1 MVHIKIS
8 NEEYIIQN
16 TTKDEIKPLL
26 MDFLLLIL
34 WILLY
39 RALKNIFSFSTTFIE
54 VSQTLIVCF
63 VIIYTSFLLIREMK
77 KVLIYYNYRFILN
90 EEVLYRFRS
99 FFMIVR
105 KDKIPFSNIRTIGYK
120 NKIHSHLILPSKT
133 FFSIIYIVLKNNKVI
148 PLFDISINDSRYS
161 ELIEKFMNLKL
172 LFPNILNYAEI
183 TSNEDSNKQVLFGK
197 IKLNYNITT
206 GLLMKID
213 TSNSIQN
220 IPLWIHISMILI
232 IYINIFVLFQN
243 NLSYINIYVLISLY
257 ILITF
262 GYLVFIYILRYPMI
276 TDIKFNSIDCHIG
289 IMKIW
294 KKGYPVEQEFFFA
307 NPKFKLKFR
316 NNMWIFQFEESGKSI
331 CWAAVVDSHSNSD
344 TVHNLVRFF
353 VDIGIYIE
361 LEERTINKLN

>member
-54 VSQTLIVCF
+54 VSLTLIVCF

-220 IPLWIHISMILI
+220 ITLWIHI
-232 IYINIFVLFQN
+232 
-243 NLSYINIYVLISLY
+243 
-257 ILITF
+257 
-262 GYLVFIYILRYPMI
+262 
-276 TDIKFNSIDCHIG
+276 
-289 IMKIW
+289 
-294 KKGYPVEQEFFFA
+294 
-307 NPKFKLKFR
+307 
-316 NNMWIFQFEESGKSI
+316 
-331 CWAAVVDSHSNSD
+331 
-344 TVHNLVRFF
+344 
-353 VDIGIYIE
+353 
-361 LEERTINKLN
+361 